1 MSTNAVWN
9 RATQAKLIAELQG
22 FWADDLWDM
31 HHSPVSDL
39 SPSPKQRRLRFRCKS
54 AAINGELKYL
64 FWKKFSSGEWRS
76 TQEISR
82 VHRMIHWLNSMP
94 TLPSSLIEKDFSAW
108 RDLYQTYLTEVGQY
122 KTGTTSRMDGGQRPR
137 VTGRDSSFV
146 STLRQAC
153 ILLRQAYDLRPDRE
167 KDIWDLKRMG
177 VPTNLSQSNV
187 KLSFLVIKQGW
198 LRTAVKSYLS
208 YCLPLYSESTCRAR
222 VQSIACFSSFLAI
235 EKPRMTARS
244 ITRRNASRISYLSP
258 RQGEHGD
265 QQEPRTQSA

>member
-1 MSTNAVWN
+1 
-9 RATQAKLIAELQG
+9 
-22 FWADDLWDM
+22 
-31 HHSPVSDL
+31 
-39 SPSPKQRRLRFRCKS
+39 
-54 AAINGELKYL
+54 
-64 FWKKFSSGEWRS
+64 
-76 TQEISR
+76 
-82 VHRMIHWLNSMP
+82 MP

-137 VTGRDSSFV
+137 VTGPDSSFV